1 MSLRRRS
8 VLLQV
13 ALLVLIPLILLVG
26 SFAYTVTTSASSAL
40 TLTRSK
46 VVMDQLRSPVAA
58 LQQALSRERAQVI
71 VYYVRPTRTAHAAL
85 QRLQAVTDRAVH
97 SFMAAAESL
106 AVQQSASAG
115 GEKAIAEVDEVLTS
129 LPGLQAKTASRSIPE
144 QQAFTA
150 YNDMIGA
157 SYLVLEQAV
166 IQEGNSAQVLPAI
179 AVVELAVS
187 NEYLQQESALL
198 NGNFAARFFP
208 ASAHLAFVGL
218 VGAHRLLYQQSYSYL
233 SQPDRST
240 LNHDVSPAAAA
251 ALTAMENKLV
261 AINLPHSPPPVS
273 PATWNAVVTTVST
286 QTERAVGQAEADLAA
301 SARSQ
306 ADAKLRDLYLTGGL
320 GLAAVVVSLALSL
333 WIAVR
338 LTRRLRGLRD
348 SALEMA
354 NVRLPAVVRRLR
366 AGENVDVAAQM
377 PLLKPS
383 PDEIGQV
390 KAAFNTAQRTA
401 VEAAVHEASVR
412 RGISDVFRNL
422 ARRSQALLERQVTL
436 LDSLER
442 RAAEPDDLENLFSI
456 DHLTTRMR
464 RHAESLI
471 VLAGDSPNRPF
482 RDAVPCVDVLR
493 AAAAEVEDYT
503 RVRVVCRTSAAL
515 ASPAVADVIHMLAEF
530 VENATIFSPR
540 GTEVRVTGEMV
551 ARGFAVDI
559 EDRGLGMDDEQ
570 FAAVNAS
577 LANPPLFDPSGS
589 DRLGLFVAA
598 QLARRHDI
606 RVKLRRSDYGG
617 VTAIVLVPLALVVSA
632 KALGE
637 ASALGRGSGGSLTA
651 AVREVTAPPVAGPPP
666 VAAPRL
672 VAAPPPAA
680 APPVRTPPV
689 DLPPV
694 DLPPVDLPYVAAPH
708 VIPAPSANGELSDAS
723 DAWEPSAVSPP
734 EIPLPRITPRTDL
747 PEPFSQDPGPASSFM
762 AMAPDEPPSA
772 SAGSRSGLTE
782 NGLPQRIR
790 QMSLAP
796 QLRRPT
802 ASPSLADPAA
812 NSRSPEAA
820 RSVMS
825 AFQRGWRR
833 GLSEAH
839 GDAGDINSPAHAG
852 PAHAAPAHA
861 GPAHAAPAH
870 AAPAH
875 AAPSHAAP
883 EAPAPAHPAPT
894 QPDFGPEGDNQ

>member
-26 SFAYTVTTSASSAL
+26 SFAYIVTTSASSAL
-40 TLTRSK
+40 TLNRSK
-46 VVMDQLRSPVAA
+46 VVMDQLRLPVAA
-58 LQQALSRERAQVI
+58 LQQALSHERAQLV
-71 VYYVRPTRTAHAAL
+71 VYYIRPTRAARATL
-85 QRLQAVTDRAVH
+85 QRLQADSDRAVH
-97 SFMAAAESL
+97 AFMTAADSL
-106 AVQQSASAG
+106 PVQQSASAG
-115 GEKAIAEVDEVLTS
+115 GEKAIAEVNEALTS
-129 LPGLQAKTASRSIPE
+129 LPGIQAKIANRSIGE

-157 SYLVLEQAV
+157 SYLVLEQAI

-198 NGNFAARFFP
+198 NGDFAARLFP

-233 SQPDRST
+233 SQPDRAT
-240 LNHDVSPAAAA
+240 LDHDVSPAA
-251 ALTAMENKLV
+251 ALTAMENRLV
-261 AINLPHSPPPVS
+261 ASNFPHLPPPVS
-273 PATWNAVVTTVST
+273 PATWNSTVTAVST
-286 QTERAVGQAEADLAA
+286 QTERAVGQAEVDLAA

-306 ADAKLRDLYLTGGL
+306 ADAKFHNLYLTGGL
-320 GLAAVVVSLALSL
+320 GLAAVVVSLGLSL
-333 WIAVR
+333 WIAIR

-354 NVRLPAVVRRLR
+354 SVRLPAVVQRLR
-366 AGENVDVAAQM
+366 TGENVDVAAQM
-377 PLLKPS
+377 PRLEPS

-390 KAAFNTAQRTA
+390 KAAFNAAQRTA

-442 RAAEPDDLENLFSI
+442 RAAEPDDLENLFRI

-471 VLAGDSPNRPF
+471 VLAGDSPNRAF
-482 RDAVPCVDVLR
+482 RDAVPFVDVLR

-551 ARGFAVDI
+551 AKGFAVDI
-559 EDRGLGMDDEQ
+559 EDRGLGMDDQQ
-570 FAAVNAS
+570 FETVNAS

-589 DRLGLFVAA
+589 DRFGLFVAA

-617 VTAIVLVPLALVVSA
+617 VTAIVLIPLALVIPA
-632 KALGE
+632 KALGDG
-637 ASALGRGSGGSLTA
+637 AALGLGSGSSLTTA
-651 AVREVTAPPVAGPPP
+651 IREVTAPPVASVPPLAAVP
-666 VAAPRL
+666 PMAAAPVPYVSPVPPAAPTAPAPPS
-672 VAAPPPAA
+672 VAAPPA
-680 APPVRTPPV
+680 V
-689 DLPPV
+689 
-694 DLPPVDLPYVAAPH
+694 
-708 VIPAPSANGELSDAS
+708 PAPSANGEQPGAS
-723 DAWEPSAVSPP
+723 RAWELPAVSPP
-734 EIPLPRITPRTDL
+734 EVPLPRTDP
-747 PEPFSQDPGPASSFM
+747 PEPLSELDTEPANGLGTGPASSSV
-762 AMAPDEPPSA
+762 ATPDEPDA
-772 SAGSRSGLTE
+772 AGSRFGLTE

-796 QLRRPT
+796 QLRKPT
-802 ASPSLADPAA
+802 ASPSLADPVAS
-812 NSRSPEAA
+812 SRSPETA

-833 GLSEAH
+833 GLSEADKSPTPH
-839 GDAGDINSPAHAG
+839 PTHLPQQGDR
-852 PAHAAPAHA
+852 
-861 GPAHAAPAH
+861 
-870 AAPAH
+870 
-875 AAPSHAAP
+875 
-883 EAPAPAHPAPT
+883 
-894 QPDFGPEGDNQ
+894 Q

>member
-13 ALLVLIPLILLVG
+13 ALLVLIPLCLLVG
-26 SFAYTVTTSASSAL
+26 SLAYIVTTSASTAF
-40 TLTRSK
+40 TLNRSK
-46 VVMDQLRSPVAA
+46 VVMDQLRLPVAA
-58 LQQALSRERAQVI
+58 LQQALSDERAQVI
-71 VYYVRPTRTAHAAL
+71 ICYVRPTPSARAAL
-85 QRLQAVTDRAVH
+85 QRLQVIADRAVH
-97 SFMAAAESL
+97 SFMAAADSL
-106 AVQQSASAG
+106 PVQQSASAG
-115 GEKAIAEVDEVLTS
+115 GKKAIAEVDEALAS
-129 LPGLQAKTASRSIPE
+129 LPGLRAQIAKRSIAE

-157 SYLVLEQAV
+157 SYLVLEQAI

-198 NGNFAARFFP
+198 NGNFAARVFP

-233 SQPDRST
+233 SQPDRNT
-240 LNHDVSPAAAA
+240 LNHDVSPAASA

-261 AINLPHSPPPVS
+261 ASAFPHSPPSVN
-273 PATWNAVVTTVST
+273 PATWNAVVTAVST
-286 QTERAVGQAEADLAA
+286 QTERAVGQEEAALAA

-306 ADAKLRDLYLTGGL
+306 ADSKLHSLYLIGGL

-333 WIAVR
+333 WIAIR

-354 NVRLPAVVRRLR
+354 NVRLPAVVQQVRT
-366 AGENVDVAAQM
+366 GENVDVASQM
-377 PLLKPS
+377 PRLEPS

-390 KAAFNTAQRTA
+390 KAAFNAAQRTA
-401 VEAAVHEASVR
+401 VEAAVDEARVR

-442 RAAEPDDLENLFSI
+442 RAAEPDDLESLFRI

-471 VLAGDSPNRPF
+471 VLAGDSPNRAF
-482 RDAVPCVDVLR
+482 RDAVPFVDVLR

-515 ASPAVADVIHMLAEF
+515 SSPAVADVIHMLAEF

-551 ARGFAVDI
+551 AKGFAVDI
-559 EDRGLGMDDEQ
+559 EDRGLGMDDQQ
-570 FAAVNAS
+570 FETVNAS

-589 DRLGLFVAA
+589 DRFGLFVAA

-617 VTAIVLVPLALVVSA
+617 VTAIVVIPLALVIPA
-632 KALGE
+632 MALGDG
-637 ASALGRGSGGSLTA
+637 AALGLGSGSSLTT
-651 AVREVTAPPVAGPPP
+651 AVREVTAPPVASVPLPAAAPVPPP
-666 VAAPRL
+666 AGAP
-672 VAAPPPAA
+672 APPLAA
-680 APPVRTPPV
+680 APPVV
-689 DLPPV
+689 
-694 DLPPVDLPYVAAPH
+694 
-708 VIPAPSANGELSDAS
+708 PAPSANGEEPDTPR
-723 DAWEPSAVSPP
+723 AWELPQTSPP
-734 EIPLPRITPRTDL
+734 EVPFPRTTSWTDPAEPLSAPRTDP
-747 PEPFSQDPGPASSFM
+747 PEPLSGLDAGLGNGVGTGPASSPG
-762 AMAPDEPPSA
+762 AAAPDE
-772 SAGSRSGLTE
+772 SAGSRFGLTE

-796 QLRRPT
+796 QLRKPA
-802 ASPSLADPAA
+802 ASPSLADPATD
-812 NSRSPEAA
+812 SRSPETA

-833 GLSEAH
+833 GLSEA
-839 GDAGDINSPAHAG
+839 GQ
-852 PAHAAPAHA
+852 
-861 GPAHAAPAH
+861 
-870 AAPAH
+870 
-875 AAPSHAAP
+875 
-883 EAPAPAHPAPT
+883 E
-894 QPDFGPEGDNQ
+894 PD

>member
-26 SFAYTVTTSASSAL
+26 SFTYIVSTSASTAL
-40 TLTRSK
+40 TLNRSK
-46 VVMDQLRSPVAA
+46 VVMDQLRLPVAA
-58 LQQALSRERAQVI
+58 LQRALSHERAQVI
-71 VYYVRPTRTAHAAL
+71 IYYVRPTPAGRAAL
-85 QRLQAVTDRAVH
+85 QRLEVVTDRAVH
-97 SFMAAAESL
+97 SFMTAADSL
-106 AVQQSASAG
+106 GVQQSASAG
-115 GEKAIAEVDEVLTS
+115 GKKDLAEVDGALAG
-129 LPGLQAKTASRSIPE
+129 LPGLQAQIASRSVSE

-157 SYLVLEQAV
+157 SYLVLEQAI

-198 NGNFAARFFP
+198 NGSFAAHVFP
-208 ASAHLAFVGL
+208 PSAHLAFVGL

-233 SQPDRST
+233 SQPDRNT
-240 LNHDVSPAAAA
+240 LNHDVSPAAAG

-261 AINLPHSPPPVS
+261 AGSFPHSPPSVN
-273 PATWNAVVTTVST
+273 PATWNAVVTAVST

-306 ADAKLRDLYLTGGL
+306 ADAKLHSLYLIGGL

-333 WIAVR
+333 WIAIR

-354 NVRLPAVVRRLR
+354 NVRLPAVVQRVRT
-366 AGENVDVAAQM
+366 GEDVDVDSQM
-377 PLLKPS
+377 PRLEPS

-390 KAAFNTAQRTA
+390 KAAFNAAQRTA
-401 VEAAVHEASVR
+401 VEAAVDEARVR

-442 RAAEPDDLENLFSI
+442 RAAEPDDLESLFRI

-471 VLAGDSPNRPF
+471 VLAGDSPNRAF
-482 RDAVPCVDVLR
+482 RDAVPFVDVLR

-551 ARGFAVDI
+551 AKGFAVDI

-570 FAAVNAS
+570 FDTVNAS

-589 DRLGLFVAA
+589 DRFGLFVAA

-617 VTAIVLVPLALVVSA
+617 VTAIVLIPLALVIPA
-632 KALGE
+632 KALGDG
-637 ASALGRGSGGSLTA
+637 AALGLGSGSSLTT
-651 AVREVTAPPVAGPPP
+651 AVREVTAPPVASVPPLSP
-666 VAAPRL
+666 LPPLASVPPMAAAP
-672 VAAPPPAA
+672 VPPAAPAAPVPPPAA
-680 APPVRTPPV
+680 P
-689 DLPPV
+689 L
-694 DLPPVDLPYVAAPH
+694 VAS
-708 VIPAPSANGELSDAS
+708 VPSANGAEPDPSP
-723 DAWEPSAVSPP
+723 AWDRPAVSPA
-734 EIPLPRITPRTDL
+734 EVPLPRTTPRTDPPDPL
-747 PEPFSQDPGPASSFM
+747 SSTPRTDPPDPLSSTPWTEPPERIGEPDTGPASSPV
-762 AMAPDEPPSA
+762 AAAPDEALSG
-772 SAGSRSGLTE
+772 GSRFGLTE

-796 QLRRPT
+796 QLRKQM

-812 NSRSPEAA
+812 SSRSPEAA

-833 GLSEAH
+833 GLSEA
-839 GDAGDINSPAHAG
+839 DQ
-852 PAHAAPAHA
+852 
-861 GPAHAAPAH
+861 
-870 AAPAH
+870 
-875 AAPSHAAP
+875 
-883 EAPAPAHPAPT
+883 E
-894 QPDFGPEGDNQ
+894 PD

>member
-13 ALLVLIPLILLVG
+13 ALLVLIPLIFLVG
-26 SFAYTVTTSASSAL
+26 SFAYIVTTSASTAL

-46 VVMDQLRSPVAA
+46 VVMDQLRLPVAA
-58 LQQALSRERAQVI
+58 LQQALSRERAHV
-71 VYYVRPTRTAHAAL
+71 VTYYVRPTPAARAAL
-85 QRLQAVTDRAVH
+85 QRLQAVSDRAVH
-97 SFMAAAESL
+97 SFMTAAESL
-106 AVQQSASAG
+106 PVQQSASAG
-115 GEKAIAEVDEVLTS
+115 GEKAIAEVDGALTI
-129 LPGLQAKTASRSIPE
+129 LPGLQAKIASRSIGE

-157 SYLVLEQAV
+157 SYLVLEQAI

-198 NGNFAARFFP
+198 NGDFAARLFP

-251 ALTAMENKLV
+251 ALTTMENKLV
-261 AINLPHSPPPVS
+261 ASDFPHLPPPVS
-273 PATWNAVVTTVST
+273 PATWNSTVTAVST

-306 ADAKLRDLYLTGGL
+306 ADAKLHSLYLTGGL
-320 GLAAVVVSLALSL
+320 GLAAVVVSLGLSL
-333 WIAVR
+333 WIAIR

-354 NVRLPAVVRRLR
+354 NVRLPAVVQRVRT
-366 AGENVDVAAQM
+366 GDNVDVAEQM
-377 PLLKPS
+377 PPLEPS

-390 KAAFNTAQRTA
+390 KAAFNAAQRTA
-401 VEAAVHEASVR
+401 VEAAVHEARVR

-471 VLAGDSPNRPF
+471 VLAGDSPNRAF
-482 RDAVPCVDVLR
+482 RGAVPFVDVLR

-551 ARGFAVDI
+551 AKGFAVDI
-559 EDRGLGMDDEQ
+559 EDRVLGMDDEQ
-570 FAAVNAS
+570 FDTVNAS

-589 DRLGLFVAA
+589 DRFGLFVAA

-617 VTAIVLVPLALVVSA
+617 VTAIVVIPLALVIPA
-632 KALGE
+632 KAMGDG
-637 ASALGRGSGGSLTA
+637 AALGLGSGSSLTT
-651 AVREVTAPPVAGPPP
+651 AVREVTAPPVASVPPLAAAPVPPFAAAPP
-666 VAAPRL
+666 VPPL
-672 VAAPPPAA
+672 VAAPPA
-680 APPVRTPPV
+680 V
-689 DLPPV
+689 
-694 DLPPVDLPYVAAPH
+694 
-708 VIPAPSANGELSDAS
+708 PAPSANGEEPDTPRPWELSA
-723 DAWEPSAVSPP
+723 ASPP
-734 EIPLPRITPRTDL
+734 EVPLPRTTSWTDA
-747 PEPFSQDPGPASSFM
+747 PEPLSTTWTDPPEPLRVPDNGLDNGLGTGPASSSV
-762 AMAPDEPPSA
+762 AAAPDEPD
-772 SAGSRSGLTE
+772 SAGSRFGLTE

-790 QMSLAP
+790 QTSLAP
-796 QLRRPT
+796 QLRKPT
-802 ASPSLADPAA
+802 ASPSLADPVAS
-812 NSRSPEAA
+812 SRSPEMA

-833 GLSEAH
+833 GLSEA
-839 GDAGDINSPAHAG
+839 DK
-852 PAHAAPAHA
+852 
-861 GPAHAAPAH
+861 
-870 AAPAH
+870 
-875 AAPSHAAP
+875 
-883 EAPAPAHPAPT
+883 E
-894 QPDFGPEGDNQ
+894 PD